1 MELIEIRAETAGSIL
16 KILVAPDDQ
25 VDVEDVVMILE
36 SMKMEIPIVAPCA
49 GRVTEIL
56 VAEGTSVSGNQL
68 IAILA
73 RVERDVR

>member
-1 MELIEIRAETAGSIL
+1 MELVEIRAETAGSIW
-16 KILVAPDDQ
+16 KILVALDDQ
-25 VDVEDVVMILE
+25 VDVGDVVMVLE

-56 VAEGTSVSGNQL
+56 VAEATSVSGHQL
-68 IAILA
+68 IAMLE

>member
-56 VAEGTSVSGNQL
+56 VAEGTSVSGNKL